1 MPAQHMLQHK
11 HMCAVCTIQ
20 LQSRH
25 MCTIG
30 LGCLRRHPSTRT
42 DDFLADVSIAVLAL
56 STVPTTY
63 IMTLQPGPKS

>member
-1 MPAQHMLQHK
+1 
-11 HMCAVCTIQ
+11 
-20 LQSRH
+20 